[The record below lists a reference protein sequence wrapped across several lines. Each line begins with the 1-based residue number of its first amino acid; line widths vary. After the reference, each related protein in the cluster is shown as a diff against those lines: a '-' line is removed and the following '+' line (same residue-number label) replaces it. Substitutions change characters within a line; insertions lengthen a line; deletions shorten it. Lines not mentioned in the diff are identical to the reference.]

1 MILVV
6 NLYKESRRNKTPG
19 FVVYML
25 QFEFAF
31 FKIENYN
38 SNIAW
43 GRTVKFESEEPFWC
57 NS

>member
-43 GRTVKFESEEPFWC
+43 GRTVKFES
-57 NS
+57 